1 MVVFIIRQSFL
12 KLIQKVRVVI
22 VLNRNPLLV
31 KNDFSIVLFVKIFS
45 QFLSY
50 NHSFKYLS

>member
-31 KNDFSIVLFVKIFS
+31 KNDFSIVLSVKIFS
-45 QFLSY
+45 HFFEL
-50 NHSFKYLS
+50 